1 MYFDTMKVAQ
11 KIRNARIANNM
22 TQMNLADAMEVSY
35 QAVSNWER
43 GNSMPDIGRLRQLC
57 GILGISVE
65 ELLGGGEAAKT
76 VSKIVNREAE
86 GCAETIT
93 VEELEEIA
101 PLLPPRE
108 TKKLLDE
115 EIGQEERLHI
125 ENLTK
130 LAPFLDQEY
139 LDRLVERVCEVGDM
153 SGITA
158 LAPFLSRRS
167 LDKLVD
173 RFSGTPD
180 VGKLTGL
187 APFLGRET
195 LDKLADRF
203 SEPLEIGKLTALAP
217 FLSRETLDKLV
228 CRILD
233 GGGGISGIV
242 ALCPFLSRGTVRKI
256 ADALMKKGDFS
267 ELGSVAPFC

>member
-11 KIRNARIANNM
+11 KIRNGRIAKNM

-57 GILGISVE
+57 DILDISVE
-65 ELLGGGEAAKT
+65 ELLGGGEGAKT
-76 VSKIVNREAE
+76 ITKIVNRETQGA
-86 GCAETIT
+86 AETIT
-93 VEELEEIA
+93 AEELEEIA

-108 TKKLLDE
+108 TEKLMDERVRHREKLDIK
-115 EIGQEERLHI
+115 EIV
-125 ENLTK
+125 K

-139 LDRLVERVCEVGDM
+139 LDQLVEKVCEVGDL

-158 LAPFLSRRS
+158 LAPFL
-167 LDKLVD
+167 
-173 RFSGTPD
+173 GQE
-180 VGKLTGL
+180 
-187 APFLGRET
+187 A

-203 SEPLEIGKLTALAP
+203 SGTADVGKLTGLAP

-228 CRILD
+228 FRKLAE
-233 GGGGISGIV
+233 GSSISGIV
-242 ALCPFLSRGTVRKI
+242 RLCPFLSRETVRKI
-256 ADALMKKGDFS
+256 ADTLMKNGNFS
-267 ELGSVAPFC
+267 ELSSIAPFC